1 MRINEWRTNFVHG
14 CLMKRQDYEVTPGD
28 RALVSGVYELLDAF
42 GTPTAT
48 KLFIMQGSEAPAASR
63 SFKWR
68 LIEPA
73 GTTYQ
78 AASPG

>member
-1 MRINEWRTNFVHG
+1 
-14 CLMKRQDYEVTPGD
+14 
-28 RALVSGVYELLDAF
+28 VSGVYRLLNAF

-48 KLFIMQGSEAPAASR
+48 KLFIMQGSEAPAAPR

-68 LIEPA
+68 LTEAA

-78 AASPG
+78 APNRDRGRPAGWYKASVAGG